1 MRKWIVLLVVLVVLA
16 GGGFYIWFNS
26 SSTEPSTQ
34 LTAATVPQTSAGAT
48 TFTIDSSSSTASF
61 TIDEEL
67 RGSPKTVVGTTS
79 DVAGQVSLD
88 PADPSTAQIGTIEI
102 SARTLVT
109 DEGQRNNAIRRF
121 ILSTDQYEF
130 IDFAPTSITGLPASI
145 SIGTPFDFTV
155 TGDLS
160 IKGTA
165 KSVTFDV
172 TATLTSDTTLEG
184 KATTKVTRSDFGLTI
199 PSVPFVA
206 NVSDDVGLELD
217 FVATSG

>member
-1 MRKWIVLLVVLVVLA
+1 MRKWIIALVVVVLA
-16 GGGFYIWFNS
+16 GAGFYIWFNG
-26 SSTEPSTQ
+26 SSTEPSTE
-34 LTAATVPQTSAGAT
+34 LTAATVADTSAGAT
-48 TFTIDSSSSTASF
+48 TFTIDASSSTASF

-88 PADPSTAQIGTIEI
+88 PSDPSSAQIGTIQI
-102 SARTLVT
+102 SARTLAT
-109 DEGQRNNAIRRF
+109 DESQRNNSIRRF
-121 ILSTDQYEF
+121 ILSTNQYEF
-130 IDFAPTSITGLPASI
+130 IEFVPTSIDGLPSSVAVGS
-145 SIGTPFDFTV
+145 SFSFAV
-155 TGDLS
+155 AGDLT
-160 IKGTA
+160 IKDTT

-184 KATTKVTRSDFGLTI
+184 KATAKVTRSDFGLTI

-217 FVATSG
+217 FVATTG